1 MQMLAVVGVIVLLG
15 AAVLGYVVLGGGSS
29 SDDAETIA
37 DAPEGC
43 PSKTN
48 VVVKSDEAG
57 TQNITTT
64 NSNFLMWGADD
75 ARIVFTNYALD
86 AADVYSN
93 IIGENVL
100 TVIKLDNEDG
110 TALATGS
117 YRKTAEDGS
126 TVRPNQY
133 TSEYNIS
140 TEGLAGGVF
149 DNDASVT
156 IDYIGDDYVCGS
168 INADDGSSSIVGDFI
183 AKVTKQF

>member
-1 MQMLAVVGVIVLLG
+1 MKVFAVVGVVVLLG
-15 AAVLGYVVLGGGSS
+15 AAVLGYILLRGDSS
-29 SDDAETIA
+29 SDKTETIS

-43 PSKTN
+43 PNKTD

-57 TQNITTT
+57 TQNITTS
-64 NSNFLMWGADD
+64 NSNFLMWGVDD
-75 ARIVFTNYALD
+75 ARIVFTNYTLNAD
-86 AADVYSN
+86 DVYSN
-93 IIGENVL
+93 ITGKNVL
-100 TVIKLDNEDG
+100 TVIKLDHEDG
-110 TALATGS
+110 TALTTGT
-117 YRKTAEDGS
+117 YRKMSEDGS
-126 TVRPNQY
+126 DNKPNNY

-149 DNDASVT
+149 DNDATVT